1 MVFLSVHDQAASA
14 LVCHQRV
21 PYIHTRS
28 PSYVLPCGIHLG
40 VASIAPK
47 LNSLHEHQV
56 MLLYICKHLVSG
68 KLQELERLLESI
80 YTILCVY
87 ILVCAPILKV
97 NSKDFTH

>member
-1 MVFLSVHDQAASA
+1 
-14 LVCHQRV
+14 
-21 PYIHTRS
+21 
-28 PSYVLPCGIHLG
+28 
-40 VASIAPK
+40 
-47 LNSLHEHQV
+47 

-97 NSKDFTH
+97 DSKVFTH